1 MRQDVLKFRQHDEG
15 LCGLYTIVNALS
27 ALYPEHMT
35 HVKGAVLVS
44 RLAEA
49 VPGDMRSVIQ
59 EGTDRAQMDAMLA
72 AARAWTDEQGW
83 PAWTCR
89 AMHPR
94 HGEHA
99 HPLWDAV
106 AAELERKRPRKKRG
120 RRAAAALPTPHP
132 PQGAIALV
140 GFGDYHRESTF
151 YEPHWT
157 CAIRTNTPASRAPR
171 PGCGRRMAGRSRI
184 ATSSNGDS
192 RRACGLR
199 WAGSPRRRD
208 HGRTFDEAHLPARRI
223 HGRGSGP
230 CALRHACR
238 GAGEAGH
245 APPRERL
252 RRED

>member
-27 ALYPEHMT
+27 ALYPEHIT

-59 EGTDRAQMDAMLA
+59 EGTDRGQMDVMLA

-89 AMHPR
+89 PMHPA

-99 HPLWDAV
+99 QPLWNAV
-106 AAELERKRPRKKRG
+106 AAELERKRPTKKRG
-120 RRAAAALPTPHP
+120 RRAASALPTPHP

-140 GFGDYHRESTF
+140 GFGDYHKESTF

-157 CAIRTNTPASRAPR
+157 CVERVTPSMLFLRDSDEYTRIPRAETGVR
-171 PGCGRRMAGRSRI
+171 PEDGWEIEDCYI
-184 ATSSNGDS
+184 
-192 RRACGLR
+192 L
-199 WAGSPRRRD
+199 
-208 HGRTFDEAHLPARRI
+208 
-223 HGRGSGP
+223 
-230 CALRHACR
+230 
-238 GAGEAGH
+238 
-245 APPRERL
+245 ER
-252 RRED
+252 